1 MFKKYLRRIEAI
13 SIIEAI
19 VYDAIGK
26 RSYDFLASHRKRNIC
41 YTNEDI
47 YSILKDDMAEEEWTQ
62 TNVDETLK
70 LCVDF
75 GFLTPKLLKKY
86 VSIFFDGVKL
96 YNVKIN
102 DWNNISFTVKFTE
115 SRLFYL
121 YNSIRN
127 INKKV
132 VTK

>member
-26 RSYDFLASHRKRNIC
+26 RSYDFLTSHRKRNVC

-47 YSILKDDMAEEEWTQ
+47 YSIFKDDMAEEEWTQ
-62 TNVDETLK
+62 NSVDETLK

-75 GFLTPKLLKKY
+75 GFLTPRLLKKY

-121 YNSIRN
+121 YNSISN

>member
-26 RSYDFLASHRKRNIC
+26 RSYDFLASHRKRNVC

-62 TNVDETLK
+62 NNVDETLK

-121 YNSIRN
+121 YNSINN

>member
-1 MFKKYLRRIEAI
+1 MFKKYLIRIEAI

-26 RSYDFLASHRKRNIC
+26 RSYDFLTSHRKRNVC

-62 TNVDETLK
+62 NSVDETLK

-75 GFLTPKLLKKY
+75 GFLTPRLLKKY

-121 YNSIRN
+121 YNSISN

>member
-26 RSYDFLASHRKRNIC
+26 RGYDFLTSHRKRNVC

-62 TNVDETLK
+62 NSVDETLK

-75 GFLTPKLLKKY
+75 GFLTPRLLKKY

-102 DWNNISFTVKFTE
+102 DWNNISFTVKFT
-115 SRLFYL
+115 
-121 YNSIRN
+121 
-127 INKKV
+127 
-132 VTK
+132 